1 MKLIVKLQ
9 RLRHKWTQLEPG
21 IYRFGYA
28 KFKTRVK
35 EGKIRANFG
44 IYIYICKS
52 PKLGLCLYITH
63 ELYYVN
69 MHLRGYYNIIWFG
82 WETTSVCILKHS

>member
-28 KFKTRVK
+28 KFKTREK
-35 EGKIRANFG
+35 EGKIIANFG
-44 IYIYICKS
+44 IYIYI
-52 PKLGLCLYITH
+52 
-63 ELYYVN
+63 
-69 MHLRGYYNIIWFG
+69 
-82 WETTSVCILKHS
+82 